1 MLRYQA
7 ASTAS
12 PAQAWSLLAR
22 PARWHEW
29 APHVRGARDLGDP
42 EVREGARGAALL
54 LGVVPVPARVTA
66 KQPRR
71 SWTWRVGPVEM
82 DHRVEPS
89 GDGSLVVIEI
99 TAPAGLE
106 ALLRVTY
113 GPVVGV
119 LVGNLARVAAR
130 RPAR

>member
-1 MLRYQA
+1 VLRYQ
-7 ASTAS
+7 
-12 PAQAWSLLAR
+12 
-22 PARWHEW
+22 
-29 APHVRGARDLGDP
+29 
-42 EVREGARGAALL
+42 AALL

-66 KQPRR
+66 RQPRR
-71 SWTWRVGPVEM
+71 SWTWRWA
-82 DHRVEPS
+82 RWRSTIVEPR

-130 RPAR
+130 RPAG